1 MKLIAPIA
9 IAATLV
15 FALLA
20 SAAHASTSTLRPA
33 TEKQVIV
40 LINKVRVDH
49 GLHRLTLDTKL
60 RNAARYHSR
69 DEMTND
75 YFSHDGPSG
84 TFGVRIDRY
93 VHRALAAE
101 NICYGTGGWS
111 KASGIVSLWMHSPE
125 HRQII
130 LTPSLRRVG
139 VGVAFGTFKGQ
150 PGTGMATADF
160 ST

>member
-15 FALLA
+15 FALYA

-40 LINKVRVDH
+40 LINKVRTDH
-49 GLHRLTLDTKL
+49 GLRRLTLDPKL

-69 DEMTND
+69 DEMTHN
-75 YFSHDGPSG
+75 YFSHNGPTG
-84 TFGVRIDRY
+84 TFGVRLDRY
-93 VHRALAAE
+93 VHRALVAE
-101 NICYGTGGWS
+101 NICYGTAGWS
-111 KASGIVSLWMHSPE
+111 KASGVVSLWMHSPE

-130 LTPSLRRVG
+130 LTPSLRRIG
-139 VGVAFGTFKGQ
+139 VGVAFGTFQGQ